1 MRSFYQKS
9 MKRTL
14 VFTLHVWFAS
24 WPSRTRSC
32 LHGLCIWVIATR
44 HHGKSSSL
52 CPGCCCRSI
61 PVSSNS
67 LPKTQQAGFLL
78 SQDIGIC
85 ENRLE
90 KSFPAGNFP
99 LASEVHP
106 TCKEFYFYFFFI
118 FQCRALCFL
127 SSSSSP
133 ANSHQQN
140 SVMWLPFSPAP
151 WSWEH
156 IHRLCVQPLPKP
168 TRFTQALEE
177 RNSAKAEKSL
187 CATSLWCP
195 PSIQQ
200 RFGNNILR
208 ADTKTHTLNNSLVIN
223 L

>member
-44 HHGKSSSL
+44 HHGKSSTL

-85 ENRLE
+85 EYRLE

-156 IHRLCVQPLPKP
+156 
-168 TRFTQALEE
+168 
-177 RNSAKAEKSL
+177 KSQVV
-187 CATSLWCP
+187 CATSAQTYKIHTSSGRKKQCQSREISLCHIP
-195 PSIQQ
+195 VMPSINPATF
-200 RFGNNILR
+200 R
-208 ADTKTHTLNNSLVIN
+208 
-223 L
+223 

>member
-32 LHGLCIWVIATR
+32 LHWLCIWVIATR
-44 HHGKSSSL
+44 HHGKSSTL

-61 PVSSNS
+61 PVSSTAS
-67 LPKTQQAGFLL
+67 PRHSRLGSFCLWILGFMKI
-78 SQDIGIC
+78 DWK
-85 ENRLE
+85 

-106 TCKEFYFYFFFI
+106 TCKNFYFYFFFI
-118 FQCRALCFL
+118 FQCRTLCFL
-127 SSSSSP
+127 SSSP
-133 ANSHQQN
+133 ANSHQQS

-156 IHRLCVQPLPKP
+156 
-168 TRFTQALEE
+168 
-177 RNSAKAEKSL
+177 KSQVV
-187 CATSLWCP
+187 CATSAQTYKIHTSSGRKKQWVP
-195 PSIQQ
+195 KQ
-200 RFGNNILR
+200 RNLSVPHPCDALHQSSNISVITYCVQTQKL
-208 ADTKTHTLNNSLVIN
+208 TL
-223 L
+223 